1 MPPISAVIIALDEV
15 SRIAEAVRS
24 VRWADEVLVVDG
36 GSRDGTAEAARREG
50 ARIIENP
57 WPGFP
62 QQKNFAAESARH
74 DWIFSLDADERAT
87 PELVGSIR
95 TLGDGLARR
104 AGYEV
109 ARRPVFYGRRLRFG
123 GYYPG
128 YRVRLYDRRRGRWND
143 RPVHER
149 VVVQRP
155 VGRLDGDLLHFT
167 GHGLEADYRRM
178 LRFTALAAGQ
188 AVGQGRR
195 AGFVQLLVRPPA
207 AFVWRYFLRLG
218 LLDGAPGLIAA
229 AQSSLY
235 AFLKLGRTWEA
246 AEIARRGAHRA
257 PTPRPSPA
265 HQAGPRP

>member
-1 MPPISAVIIALDEV
+1 MMPAISAVIIALDEE

-24 VRWADEVLVVDG
+24 VRWAEEVLVVDG
-36 GSRDGTAEAARREG
+36 GSRDGTVEAARREG
-50 ARIIENP
+50 ARVIENR

-62 QQKNFAAESARH
+62 QQKNFAAENARH
-74 DWIFSLDADERAT
+74 DWIFSLDADERASA
-87 PELVGSIR
+87 EVVSSIR
-95 TLGDGLARR
+95 ALGEGIGRR

-128 YRVRLYDRRRGRWND
+128 YRVRLYDRRRGCWND

-149 VVVQRP
+149 VVVQGGA
-155 VGRLDGDLLHFT
+155 GRLAGDLLHLT

-178 LRFTALAAGQ
+178 LRFTALAARQ
-188 AVGQGRR
+188 AIGTGRR
-195 AGFVQLLVRPPA
+195 AGFLQLLVRPPA

-218 LLDGAPGLIAA
+218 MLDGTPGLIAA
-229 AQSSLY
+229 TQSSLY

-246 AEIARRGAHRA
+246 AECARRGGC
-257 PTPRPSPA
+257 
-265 HQAGPRP
+265 GPPV